1 MTEGEGE
8 RERERG
14 EGERDVLSIYSQ
26 NALTSK
32 FAMILKTK
40 Y

>member
-1 MTEGEGE
+1 M
-8 RERERG
+8 
-14 EGERDVLSIYSQ
+14 LSIYSQ

-40 Y
+40 VLKSGLDGTHRDVS